1 VPPQHDA
8 GRPAGDPIACYFDF
22 LSPYAYLALGR
33 ARKLAR
39 AHGRELELRPVLLGV
54 TVMQVMGLKPI
65 PQTPL
70 KGDYARRDVERLARL
85 HGVPFRHHGLAEV
98 SPVAAMRAF
107 LHIRQQD
114 AAAADAFA
122 TRVFDRLWQAGG
134 DISRFEG
141 FAADVAAVGQDPAA
155 VQAASES
162 PAGRALLRQAV
173 QAAVDAGVFGVPFFI
188 ADGEPFWGGDRLPML
203 DHWLTHGNWDRPAS
217 PAVDATR

>member
-1 VPPQHDA
+1 VDPQRAAKGSD
-8 GRPAGDPIACYFDF
+8 GDPIAYYFDF
-22 LSPYAYLALGR
+22 VSPYAYLALGR
-33 ARKLAR
+33 ARKLAH
-39 AHGRELELRPVLLGV
+39 AHSRDLELRPVLLGV

-70 KGDYARRDVERLARL
+70 KGAYARRDVERLAKL
-85 HGVPFRHHGLAEV
+85 HGVPFRHHGLADV

-114 AAAADAFA
+114 ASAADAFA
-122 TRVFDRLWQAGG
+122 TRVFDRLWHAGR
-134 DISRFEG
+134 DISRFED
-141 FAADVAAVGQDPAA
+141 FTDDLSAVGQDPAS

-173 QAAVDAGVFGVPFFI
+173 QAAVHAGVFGVPFLI

-203 DHWLTHGNWDRPAS
+203 DHWLTHGSWDGPAS
-217 PAVDATR
+217 PPVDAMR